1 MLQKPFSY
9 SVSNFVSAMRL
20 LIAPLLITLVMFL
33 STATPT
39 QAAPAASTCTAY
51 GSITMG
57 KYWLNNNLWG
67 QGSGSGS
74 QCIWS
79 NSVSGSTISWGT
91 NWKWSG
97 QSNSVKSYA
106 SSVLGWHWGWKIAG
120 TGLPVRLSAGHN
132 INTSWNFSVSGSS
145 SLDVSYDM
153 WLHTISNPTY
163 SNTPSDEVMIWDYH
177 TGGVGPVGSRVAT
190 VSLDGT
196 TWDLYEGNIGWEV
209 HSFVRRTN
217 TTSQSLNLKDFFNYL
232 TSHRGLSSSKYLN
245 SIESGTEVF
254 IGTGQ
259 LNVNSY
265 SVNIS

>member
-1 MLQKPFSY
+1 MLQPFSRRVSRFS
-9 SVSNFVSAMRL
+9 SVIGML
-20 LIAPLLITLVMFL
+20 MAPFLITLVMLL
-33 STATPT
+33 STAAPA
-39 QAAPAASTCTAY
+39 QAAAATTTCTAF

-67 QGSGSGS
+67 QSSGSGR
-74 QCIWS
+74 QCIWN

-91 NWKWSG
+91 NWSWSG

-106 SSVLGWHWGWKIAG
+106 SSVLGWHWGWKIPG
-120 TGLPVRLSAGHN
+120 TGLPVQLSAGHN
-132 INTSWNFSVSGSS
+132 INTSWNFSLSGSS

-153 WLHTISNPTY
+153 WLHTISNPLY
-163 SNTPSDEVMIWDYH
+163 NTPSDEVMVWDYH
-177 TGGVGPVGSRVAT
+177 TPGVGPVGSRVAT
-190 VSLDGT
+190 VSLDGAS
-196 TWDLYEGNIGWEV
+196 WDLYEGNIGWEV
-209 HSFVRRTN
+209 HSFLRTTN
-217 TTSQSLNLKDFFNYL
+217 TTSQSLNLKDFLNYL